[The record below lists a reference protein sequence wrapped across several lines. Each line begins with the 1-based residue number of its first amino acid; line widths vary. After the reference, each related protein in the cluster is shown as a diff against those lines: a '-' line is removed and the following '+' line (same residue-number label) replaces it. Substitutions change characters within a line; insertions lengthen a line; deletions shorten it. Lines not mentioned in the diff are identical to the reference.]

1 MSNQQLSLPYE
12 EITTVKGRTE
22 LRKLF
27 KISSR
32 EGYKI
37 PFEQLQIREGFNKRF
52 EYEDMESLVAWIVA
66 NTVDGL
72 VDLDPPLTVDVLE
85 DDRVFIMRGHRR
97 YKGIQMA
104 IEQGLNV
111 THVVCYVNSKE
122 ISELDR
128 LADIY
133 SSNMHQS
140 KLKLLEQVAVVFDMK
155 HNFGEISNEDI
166 GKHLKMS
173 RQKVDQLLLIA
184 EADDAIKN
192 QIRITGIGITEACEI
207 IRRQKKSQKDALKKE
222 EESHKTPSSP
232 APAPKDE
239 LAGEMNELEEL
250 EKPTEAEEW
259 WNALP
264 PDVQKEKMAEYYG
277 PDMAEIKLEGIQHIY
292 EEEQAAE
299 ELKKLLEV
307 SDEIKVRE
315 ETLPQH
321 IGRKL
326 SAAVVREWTQDFMNQ
341 GEPDSKDMS
350 ETIAEKNTILTED
363 LVAKITGFGEIDS
376 VFLYKQGMEPVAQS
390 VITVAPEVEEKSKY
404 DMDRPEIQQVQNI
417 IKLADKIEG
426 VVSRLE
432 CANDQTKEDLAK
444 YVQWLQKDAG
454 ELREWVHTNKKQNK
468 RGS

>member
-184 EADDAIKN
+184 EADDAIKY
-192 QIRITGIGITEACEI
+192 QIKVGSIGITEACEL
-207 IRRQKKSQKDALKKE
+207 IRKAKKSQKEALKE
-222 EESHKTPSSP
+222 EEKSHQTSSNP
-232 APAPKDE
+232 APEPKDP
-239 LAGEMNELEEL
+239 LASEMKDLKAL
-250 EKPTEAEEW
+250 QEKPTDAEVW
-259 WNALP
+259 WGKLSEE
-264 PDVQKEKMAEYYG
+264 EKASIVLNTFCSNIVPEKGQIEQM
-277 PDMAEIKLEGIQHIY
+277 Y
-292 EEEQAAE
+292 EEAIAAKEME
-299 ELKKLLEV
+299 ELLSV

-321 IGRKL
+321 VGRKL
-326 SAAVVREWTQDFMNQ
+326 SAAVVREWVHDYEEN
-341 GEPDSKDMS
+341 GEPQSRDMS
-350 ETIAEKNTILTED
+350 ETIAEKNTILTEE
-363 LVAKITGFGEIDS
+363 LVAKITGFGEIDT
-376 VFLYKQGMEPVAQS
+376 VFVYKQGMEPVAQS
-390 VITVAPEVEEKSKY
+390 VITVSPEVEGKSKY
-404 DMDRPEIQQVQNI
+404 DNDRPEIQQIQNI

-426 VVSRLE
+426 IVSRLE

-444 YVQWLQKDAG
+444 YTQWLQKDAA
-454 ELREWVHTNKKQNK
+454 ELREWVHNNKKQNK